1 MRVGVRAGMSGNL
14 IVTRGGRPPILRPTM
29 VLAFWNWLDRYLF
42 GEFSEGTTPGALAL
56 RLLRYPYAILR
67 DLSRGQINLYAMW
80 LVYATLLSL
89 VPLIAFAFAVL
100 KAFGAHRELRPVILE
115 FFRPVGSHALELTQR
130 VMDFADSVSTGVVGS
145 LGLALLLWTL
155 LGTIKKVE
163 DGFNFLWRV
172 EHARSFARRVT
183 EYVALLIVGP
193 IVVVSFIGLS
203 HKALESATAGF
214 GRYMPFWDRLTT
226 LTLEISPYVM
236 VTAIFTAVYMFVP
249 NTKVKWKPALV
260 GGLTAGVLW
269 AGVGKVFTALVV
281 YSSRLTIVYAGFAII
296 VTALIWTYFGWLILL
311 IGAQLSFYVQ
321 HRNYLRLGLTELRLS
336 AVQREQLTLKVMYL
350 IAKSYQDG
358 KERWTVDALAHQ
370 LGMPG
375 IAISRIV
382 HSLEAA
388 KMLTLSDDEHLL
400 PARDLGK
407 ITVQEII
414 DIARNEK
421 AGQVAPRQLKLPAID
436 AISAKMD
443 EAWRKSAGDMTL
455 RDLVEDA

>member
-1 MRVGVRAGMSGNL
+1 MY
-14 IVTRGGRPPILRPTM
+14 
-29 VLAFWNWLDRYLF
+29 LAFWNWLDRYLF
-42 GEFSEGTTPGALAL
+42 GEYSEGNLPGARLL
-56 RLLRYPYAILR
+56 RLLRYPYALLR
-67 DLSRGQINLYAMW
+67 DLSRGQINLYAMG

-100 KAFGAHRELRPVILE
+100 KAFGAHTELQPIIFE
-115 FFRPVGSHALELTQR
+115 FFKPMGVSAAEEFTRK
-130 VMDFADSVSTGVVGS
+130 VMDFANSVSTGLVGS

-203 HKALESATAGF
+203 HNALDSATAGF
-214 GRYMPFWDRLTT
+214 GRYVPFFDRLRGWA
-226 LTLEISPYVM
+226 LDVSPYFM
-236 VTAIFTAVYMFVP
+236 VAAIFTAVYMFVP
-249 NTKVKWKPALV
+249 NTKVKWKSALI
-260 GGLTAGVLW
+260 GGVAAGILW
-269 AGVGKVFTALVV
+269 AAVGSVFTAMVV
-281 YSSRLTIVYAGFAII
+281 FSTRLTIVYAGFAII
-296 VTALIWTYFGWLILL
+296 VAALLWTYFGWLILL
-311 IGAQLSFYVQ
+311 VGAQLSFYVQ
-321 HRNYLRLGLTELRLS
+321 NRNYLRLGLTELRLS

-350 IAKSYQDG
+350 IGRAYHDSKT
-358 KERWTVDALAHQ
+358 RWTIDSIAHE

-375 IAISRIV
+375 IAISRVV
-382 HSLEAA
+382 HALEGAQL
-388 KMLTLSDDEHLL
+388 LTLADDERLL

-421 AGQVAPRQLKLPAID
+421 AGQVITRNLKLPAVD

-443 EAWRKSAGDMTL
+443 EAWRKSCGDMTL
-455 RDLVEDA
+455 RDLVEEES